1 MGNLNNTDKTSKNAE
16 KELRMSDVS
25 SSTVI
30 EPISCEFGEDMKAHI
45 EMMEWINNNFHK
57 YATKMLMIPKERFGS
72 K

>member
-1 MGNLNNTDKTSKNAE
+1 MSKSSK
-16 KELRMSDVS
+16 KETEQCAIPDVS

-30 EPISCEFGEDMKAHI
+30 EPISCELGEGMKAHI

-57 YATKMLMIPKERFGS
+57 YATKMLMIPKERLGS